1 MDGLKIKV
9 KTTDGLEATYSLRP
23 RIIVDFE
30 TKYQKGLGKL
40 IADEQKLEHIYYLA
54 WLCLKKTQP
63 VKPFEDG
70 FLDTIDLVELD
81 LDDPNG

>member
-1 MDGLKIKV
+1 MKLKITQSDGQVSSHAITPAIEVQFEKYVGGGFAKV
-9 KTTDGLEATYSLRP
+9 LR
-23 RIIVDFE
+23 DQE
-30 TKYQKGLGKL
+30 KQ
-40 IADEQKLEHIYYLA
+40 EHIYYLA
-54 WLCLKKTQP
+54 WLCLKKTQT

>member
-1 MDGLKIKV
+1 MKLKI
-9 KTTDGLEATYSLRP
+9 TQTDGTVTSHTISPAIEVAFEKWAGGGFAKVLRS
-23 RIIVDFE
+23 E
-30 TKYQKGLGKL
+30 EKQ
-40 IADEQKLEHIYYLA
+40 EHIYYLA
-54 WLCLKKTQP
+54 WLCLKKTQQ

>member
-1 MDGLKIKV
+1 MKLKI
-9 KTTDGLEATYSLRP
+9 TQTDGTVTSHAITPAIECQFEEWVGGGFAKVLREQE
-23 RIIVDFE
+23 R
-30 TKYQKGLGKL
+30 QK
-40 IADEQKLEHIYYLA
+40 HIYYLA
-54 WLCLKKTQP
+54 WLCLKRTQT